1 MVNKIKDQNT
11 KFFSNADLAKLFF
24 PIAVE
29 QFLEYSRGLAN
40 SLMAASVSESA
51 VSAIS
56 LVEFVMAL
64 FISIFTAIA
73 TGGSVVASQYLGN
86 KQSGNAKITANQL
99 VWFSFFFALF
109 IAAVIIVL
117 KDIIL
122 DYVFGDIGSK

>member
-29 QFLEYSRGLAN
+29 QFLEYSLGLAN

-99 VWFSFFFALF
+99 VWFSFIFGAKVCFCLS
-109 IAAVIIVL
+109 IIYSSSL
-117 KDIIL
+117 N
-122 DYVFGDIGSK
+122 SSPR